1 MKSPHPEHLS
11 SNSKAYIRLRD
22 EIRRTDT
29 WYRGGYVR
37 VQEYLCQS
45 RCQRARERWVNS
57 YHGMIPSIKELI
69 GGISVLQTGSGQ
81 RIDLDS
87 RECIRNGW
95 IHSLPR
101 NRGNLYNSSRYLA
114 PKEIHRAC
122 VIQAEKYHGPAIFPS
137 HTERG
142 ERIQYSANYWEDC
155 ELVLVSNLEHRRGR
169 LECDNIAT
177 TYLTRN
183 NYELAQART
192 GEQVETMIGK
202 NRT

>member
-1 MKSPHPEHLS
+1 MRICERWNHLTPNTCQVTVRCIPDS
-11 SNSKAYIRLRD
+11 EMRYV
-22 EIRRTDT
+22 EQTRTDT
-29 WYRGGYVR
+29 WYRGRYVGM
-37 VQEYLCQS
+37 QEYLCQS
-45 RCQRARERWVNS
+45 RCQRAREHWVNS

-122 VIQAEKYHGPAIFPS
+122 VIQAEKYYGPAIFPS
-137 HTERG
+137 HTEKG
-142 ERIQYSANYWEDC
+142 
-155 ELVLVSNLEHRRGR
+155 
-169 LECDNIAT
+169 
-177 TYLTRN
+177 
-183 NYELAQART
+183 
-192 GEQVETMIGK
+192 
-202 NRT
+202 